1 MSLKLRR
8 GNTAQ
13 RLAITPD
20 EGELIYDSQTKQL
33 YAGDGTTVGGV
44 LVSYAGSVG
53 GAMGSNLV
61 LSGYSVTGAG
71 NIDITGTI
79 TSTGNIVSTNG
90 DIRVIN
96 GNFVANG
103 NIVLGDA
110 STDNVTIGAD
120 VNSNI
125 VPNADITF
133 DLGSNTQRWNT
144 VYANNVFADLEGNV
158 RANDSTILV
167 DAVNGVLKGQLE
179 GNLIGPVQGSVEG
192 NVTGNLTGN
201 VKNENGTTILSNGS
215 DTIPAEFIGN
225 VTGNLNGTV
234 ANGVLTTNSY
244 SNPTWITSI
253 SGNKIFGN
261 LSNVSVNGDLSGSVY
276 SDDSTLLV
284 DGLNGVLRGLLI
296 GSLQGNVD
304 TGGLNL
310 YGNTI
315 AGISTNEDIF
325 ISPIGTG
332 NVNIP
337 TTLRAGTINLTND
350 PLTGGLTVAAA
361 TNTARQ
367 ITLSSVHNDVA
378 SSASGGYSINFSR
391 SRGTLSAQLPLQVGD
406 ELSTTV
412 YTGLTGIS
420 GYRAAAA
427 VIVKTGTT
435 VSDGVITGDLALAVN
450 DGTGP
455 TPTVRLTIKQDGVV
469 RFDSPTLTAGD
480 VDILAGVATYLKVN
494 IGGTDYAIPAYALV

>member
-33 YAGDGTTVGGV
+33 YAGDGTTAGGV

-61 LSGYSVTGAG
+61 LSGYSVTGSG
-71 NIDITGTI
+71 NIDIAGTI

-103 NIVLGDA
+103 NIVLGDTN
-110 STDNVTIGAD
+110 TDNVTIGAD

-125 VPNADITF
+125 IPNADITF
-133 DLGSNTQRWNT
+133 DLGSSTQRWNT
-144 VYANNVFADLEGNV
+144 VHANNVFADLEGNV

-179 GNLIGPVQGSVEG
+179 GNLIGPVQGAVEG
-192 NVTGNLTGN
+192 NVTGDLTGN
-201 VKNENGTTILSNGS
+201 LKNENGTTILSNGS

-225 VTGNLNGTV
+225 VTGNLTGTIE
-234 ANGVLTTNSY
+234 NGVLTTEFY
-244 SNPTWITSI
+244 SNPSWITAL
-253 SGNKIFGN
+253 SGSKVYGT
-261 LSNVSVNGDLSGSVY
+261 LTGVYVEGDLSGSVF

-284 DGLNGVLRGLLI
+284 DGLNGVLRGTHI
-296 GSLQGNVD
+296 GSLQGTVD
-304 TGGLNL
+304 TGGINL

-325 ISPIGTG
+325 ISPVGTG

-350 PLTGGLTVAAA
+350 PVSGGLTVVAA

-367 ITLSSVHNDVA
+367 VTISGAYNDVA
-378 SSASGGYSINFSR
+378 SSSSGGYSINFSR
-391 SRGTLSAQLPLQVGD
+391 SRGTPSAQLPLQVGD
-406 ELSTTV
+406 ELSTTI
-412 YTGLTGIS
+412 YTGLTGS
-420 GYRAAAA
+420 LGYRAAAA

-469 RFDSPTLTAGD
+469 RFDSPTLTAVQVNTG
-480 VDILAGVATYLKVN
+480 AVATYLKVN